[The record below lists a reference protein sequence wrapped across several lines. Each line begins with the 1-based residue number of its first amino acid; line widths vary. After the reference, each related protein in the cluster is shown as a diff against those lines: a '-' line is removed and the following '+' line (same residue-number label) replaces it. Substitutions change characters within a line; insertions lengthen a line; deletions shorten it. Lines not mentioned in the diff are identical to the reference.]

1 MTSIPN
7 RIMLSLITALAMLS
21 AVISLQVIITETAWA
36 TSQQEPGEASQ
47 EFAAESEIV
56 VPPYCNWILNL
67 PQSIAFEPVDSN
79 GDEIADFIYNG
90 EAQNI
95 QSELSPETYYVAG
108 QAGLTSQA
116 DPNNCS
122 WFNEPGVGAGISFS
136 LSGSS
141 FVAYGRNPN
150 TGIFDIRDAGMD
162 ILLDSNNPM
171 NFNRSFAAACS
182 SNSFDLGSTGLGL
195 TTANFGNNFSLV
207 GLSPAAVT
215 TNNFCSATTQYSMK
229 IPANLTPYISNT
241 EYVWYGPTITF
252 TAVLT
257 NDAAVAYSSLSI
269 QEQTITFNQ
278 PADMTMIQ
286 NSQTLQATASSG
298 LAVTLTSNTP
308 AVCSIVSG
316 QVVQVAS
323 GACSITASQPGQS
336 LNYSA
341 ADPVTRSFIISK
353 VDQSVSVGG
362 VPGSLGTYSTSNTLT
377 ATKSS
382 TGNVNWSTSAP
393 CAIWVNPTRVRRAG
407 GTSWCTLT
415 LNISG
420 DNNYNSYTRSWTV
433 K

>member
-1 MTSIPN
+1 MSN
-7 RIMLSLITALAMLS
+7 LQSDVLIIGAGVVGMAIGIALL
-21 AVISLQVIITETAWA
+21 
-36 TSQQEPGEASQ
+36 EASP
-47 EFAAESEIV
+47 ALKV
-56 VPPYCNWILNL
+56 TILEKEKSLGRHASGRNSGVL
-67 PQSIAFEPVDSN
+67 HAGFYYSLDSLKAKFCKDGN
-79 GDEIADFIYNG
+79 
-90 EAQNI
+90 
-95 QSELSPETYYVAG
+95 SELRKLCREFNVSVQDVGKVVVA
-108 QAGLTSQA
+108 QTDA
-116 DPNNCS
+116 DDEKLDDL
-122 WFNEPGVGAGISFS
+122 FTKGI
-136 LSGSS
+136 
-141 FVAYGRNPN
+141 A
-150 TGIFDIRDAGMD
+150 
-162 ILLDSNNPM
+162 
-171 NFNRSFAAACS
+171 
-182 SNSFDLGSTGLGL
+182 
-195 TTANFGNNFSLV
+195 
-207 GLSPAAVT
+207 
-215 TNNFCSATTQYSMK
+215 
-229 IPANLTPYISNT
+229 
-241 EYVWYGPTITF
+241 
-252 TAVLT
+252 

-286 NSQTLQATASSG
+286 NLQTLQATASSG

-382 TGNVNWSTSAP
+382 TGNVNWSTRAP